1 MRVAA
6 IDVGS
11 NTVRLL
17 VATLE
22 DGSRRARP
30 RGADRRRA
38 RARDRADRP
47 HSGREDRP
55 CRRGRAALRHVT
67 RPSSAR
73 RAIEVLVTAPA
84 RQGRNGSELV
94 EAISAATRLPVRPLS
109 AEEEGRLAFAG
120 VVSTFPTPPASIAV
134 VDVGGGSTQLVF
146 GTAAGPVWFR
156 TLDIGSLRL
165 AQRHFVH
172 DPPRSQELDA
182 LRASIERAFEGH
194 ASPLPRCAVA
204 TGGTARALRRVVGRT
219 LGAKQL
225 AKAEPVLSSAP
236 AADLAEKFGFPIWR
250 GQTLL
255 AGALRAG
262 RGAAP
267 VGRPARRRASGP
279 PRRRSSRVAIGGTGR
294 LGRRLDVA
302 LRLEL
307 GRPRPRSHLS

>member
-22 DGSRRARP
+22 DGSVEPVQEERTAV
-30 RGADRRRA
+30 GL
-38 RARDRADRP
+38 ARDIERTGRIP
-47 HSGREDRP
+47 HEKID
-55 CRRGRAALRHVT
+55 RAAEV
-67 RPSSAR
+67 AR
-73 RAIEVLVTAPA
+73 RYARDAAKLGAVRIEVLVTAPA
-84 RQGRNGSELV
+84 RQSRNGSDLV
-94 EAISAATRLPVRPLS
+94 EAITSATRLPVRPLS

-120 VVSTFPTPPASIAV
+120 VVSTFPAPPASIAV

-156 TLDIGSLRL
+156 TLEIGSLRL
-165 AQRHFVH
+165 AQRHLAH
-172 DPPRSQELDA
+172 DPPRKDELEE
-182 LRASIERAFEGH
+182 LRSSIERAFEGH

-225 AKAEPVLSSAP
+225 AKAEAVLSSAP
-236 AADLAEKFGFPIWR
+236 AEELADRFGFPLWR

-255 AGALRAG
+255 AGALVLSEAQRRLGVPIVVARAG
-262 RGAAP
+262 LREGA
-267 VGRPARRRASGP
+267 V
-279 PRRRSSRVAIGGTGR
+279 
-294 LGRRLDVA
+294 
-302 LRLEL
+302 LESL
-307 GRPRPRSHLS
+307 AEEKAA

>member
-22 DGSRRARP
+22 DGSVESVREERTAVGLAREIERTGRIP
-30 RGADRRRA
+30 DEKIA
-38 RARDRADRP
+38 RAA
-47 HSGREDRP
+47 E
-55 CRRGRAALRHVT
+55 V
-67 RPSSAR
+67 AR
-73 RAIEVLVTAPA
+73 RYARDAAKLGAARIEVLVTAPA

-120 VVSTFPTPPASIAV
+120 VVSTFPAPPASIAV

-165 AQRHFVH
+165 AQRHLVN
-172 DPPRSQELDA
+172 DPPRSEELDA
-182 LRASIERAFEGH
+182 LRASIEQAFEGH

-225 AKAEPVLSSAP
+225 AKAESVLSSAP
-236 AADLAEKFGFPIWR
+236 SAELAERFGFTVWR

-255 AGALRAG
+255 AGAFLLAEAQRRLGVPLVVARAG
-262 RGAAP
+262 LREGA
-267 VGRPARRRASGP
+267 V
-279 PRRRSSRVAIGGTGR
+279 
-294 LGRRLDVA
+294 
-302 LRLEL
+302 LESL
-307 GRPRPRSHLS
+307 LEEQAA

>member
-22 DGSRRARP
+22 DGSVKPVREERTAV
-30 RGADRRRA
+30 GL
-38 RARDRADRP
+38 ARDIERT
-47 HSGREDRP
+47 GRIPDEKIH
-55 CRRGRAALRHVT
+55 RAAQV
-67 RPSSAR
+67 AR
-73 RAIEVLVTAPA
+73 RYARDAAKLGAARVEVLVTAPA
-84 RQGRNGSELV
+84 RQSRNGRELV
-94 EAISAATRLPVRPLS
+94 EAIAAATRQPVRPLS

-120 VVSTFPTPPASIAV
+120 VVSTFPAPPASIAV
-134 VDVGGGSTQLVF
+134 VDVGGGTTQLVF

-165 AQRHFVH
+165 AQRHLVH
-172 DPPRSQELDA
+172 DPPRTEDLDE

-225 AKAEPVLSSAP
+225 AKAETLLSSAP
-236 AADLAEKFGFPIWR
+236 AEKLAEKFGFPLWR

-255 AGALRAG
+255 AGALVLAEAQKRLGVPLVVARAG
-262 RGAAP
+262 LREGA
-267 VGRPARRRASGP
+267 V
-279 PRRRSSRVAIGGTGR
+279 
-294 LGRRLDVA
+294 
-302 LRLEL
+302 LESL
-307 GRPRPRSHLS
+307 AEEKAA

>member
-22 DGSRRARP
+22 DGCVEPVREERTAVGLAREIERTGRIP
-30 RGADRRRA
+30 DEKIA
-38 RARDRADRP
+38 RAA
-47 HSGREDRP
+47 E
-55 CRRGRAALRHVT
+55 V
-67 RPSSAR
+67 AR
-73 RAIEVLVTAPA
+73 RYARDAAKLGAARIEVLVTAPA
-84 RQGRNGSELV
+84 RQGRNGGELV

-146 GTAAGPVWFR
+146 GTAAEPVWFR

-172 DPPRSQELDA
+172 DPPRSEELDA

-204 TGGTARALRRVVGRT
+204 TGGTARSLRRVVGRT
-219 LGAKQL
+219 LGPKEL
-225 AKAEPVLSSAP
+225 AKAESVLSSAP

-255 AGALRAG
+255 AGAFVLAEAQRRLGVPLVVARAG
-262 RGAAP
+262 LREGA
-267 VGRPARRRASGP
+267 V
-279 PRRRSSRVAIGGTGR
+279 
-294 LGRRLDVA
+294 
-302 LRLEL
+302 LESL
-307 GRPRPRSHLS
+307 LEEQAA

>member
-22 DGSRRARP
+22 DGSVEPVREERTAVGLAREIERTGRIP
-30 RGADRRRA
+30 DEKIA
-38 RARDRADRP
+38 RAA
-47 HSGREDRP
+47 E
-55 CRRGRAALRHVT
+55 V
-67 RPSSAR
+67 AR
-73 RAIEVLVTAPA
+73 RYARDAAKLGAARIDVLVTAPA
-84 RQGRNGSELV
+84 RQGTNGSELV
-94 EAISAATRLPVRPLS
+94 DAISAATRLPVRPLS

-120 VVSTFPTPPASIAV
+120 VVSTFPAPPASIAV

-146 GTAAGPVWFR
+146 GTAACPVWFR

-172 DPPRSQELDA
+172 DPPRSEELAA

-225 AKAEPVLSSAP
+225 AKAETVLSSAP
-236 AADLAEKFGFPIWR
+236 AEELAERFGFPLWR

-255 AGALRAG
+255 AGALVLSEAQRRLGVPLVVARAG
-262 RGAAP
+262 LREGA
-267 VGRPARRRASGP
+267 V
-279 PRRRSSRVAIGGTGR
+279 
-294 LGRRLDVA
+294 
-302 LRLEL
+302 LESL
-307 GRPRPRSHLS
+307 LEEQAA

>member
-22 DGSRRARP
+22 DGSVEPVREERTAVGLAREIERTGRIP
-30 RGADRRRA
+30 DKKIA
-38 RARDRADRP
+38 RAAD
-47 HSGREDRP
+47 
-55 CRRGRAALRHVT
+55 V
-67 RPSSAR
+67 AR
-73 RAIEVLVTAPA
+73 RYARDAAKLGAARIEVLVTAPA

-146 GTAAGPVWFR
+146 GTVAEPVWFR

-172 DPPRSQELDA
+172 DPPRSDELDA

-204 TGGTARALRRVVGRT
+204 TGGTARSLRRVVGRT
-219 LGAKQL
+219 LGRKEL
-225 AKAEPVLSSAP
+225 AEAESVLSSAP
-236 AADLAEKFGFPIWR
+236 AVDLAEKFGFPIWR

-255 AGALRAG
+255 AGAFVLAEAQRRLGVPLVVARAG
-262 RGAAP
+262 LREGA
-267 VGRPARRRASGP
+267 V
-279 PRRRSSRVAIGGTGR
+279 
-294 LGRRLDVA
+294 
-302 LRLEL
+302 LESL
-307 GRPRPRSHLS
+307 LEEQAA